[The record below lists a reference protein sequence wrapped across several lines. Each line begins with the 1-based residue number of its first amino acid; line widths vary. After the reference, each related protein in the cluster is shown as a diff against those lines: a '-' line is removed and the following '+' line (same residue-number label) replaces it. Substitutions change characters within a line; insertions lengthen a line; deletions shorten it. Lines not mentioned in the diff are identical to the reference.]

1 MLTTASAPALAGSY
15 DPATTTAGGFT
26 GEIARL
32 EAQAALS
39 FPEELRILRELGI
52 TGPVL
57 ELGAGSGAVTR
68 RLVDAGLSVIA
79 LDIDPSLLA
88 HAADS
93 GGQLLVGDASAI
105 PLPDA
110 SVSSVL
116 IRYVLQH
123 VRSPAAVLA
132 EARRVVRPGGL
143 VALVDVDSAMW
154 GFADPLYAELGGI
167 HAKLAAAQKSAGGD
181 RAIGR
186 RLTRLLRAAGF
197 RDVKLRSFAT
207 TNDDHPTEDFAPHL
221 GPERLAPL
229 LASGVLSLREFALA
243 ADRWQRFRTDPD
255 AWVMLLGFLAAGRT
269 PEDEGVT
276 P

>member
-1 MLTTASAPALAGSY
+1 MSAIYPVEQARVEQARVEQARVEQARVEQARVQRARVGPMLTTASAPPLAGSY

-39 FPEELRILRELGI
+39 FPEELRILCELGI
-52 TGPVL
+52 AGPVL

-88 HAADS
+88 HAAES
-93 GGQLLVGDASAI
+93 GAQLLVGDASAI

-123 VRSPAAVLA
+123 VRSPSAVLA

-154 GFADPLYAELGGI
+154 GCADPLYPELGGI
-167 HAKLAAAQKSAGGD
+167 HANSRQ
-181 RAIGR
+181 R
-186 RLTRLLRAAGF
+186 RSRR
-197 RDVKLRSFAT
+197 R
-207 TNDDHPTEDFAPHL
+207 
-221 GPERLAPL
+221 
-229 LASGVLSLREFALA
+229 
-243 ADRWQRFRTDPD
+243 
-255 AWVMLLGFLAAGRT
+255 
-269 PEDEGVT
+269 
-276 P
+276 